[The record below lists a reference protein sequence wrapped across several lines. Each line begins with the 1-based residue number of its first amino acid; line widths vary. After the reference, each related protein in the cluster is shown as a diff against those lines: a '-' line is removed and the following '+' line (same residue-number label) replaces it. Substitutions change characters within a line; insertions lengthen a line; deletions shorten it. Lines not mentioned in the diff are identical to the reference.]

1 MFSKFPELGA
11 LLSPLVGSL
20 GAHPEAQV
28 TRRRGG
34 TTPEGLLVVLTEVR
48 DYQAVQ
54 SGMVQVRA
62 VHFPTPRC
70 VSTLDI
76 EAGGASVGHVDR
88 FDRNAA

>member
-1 MFSKFPELGA
+1 MDMARVLGR
-11 LLSPLVGSL
+11 L
-20 GAHPEAQV
+20 GRGHEEG
-28 TRRRGG
+28 GG

-76 EAGGASVGHVDR
+76 EAGGASR
-88 FDRNAA
+88 RARR